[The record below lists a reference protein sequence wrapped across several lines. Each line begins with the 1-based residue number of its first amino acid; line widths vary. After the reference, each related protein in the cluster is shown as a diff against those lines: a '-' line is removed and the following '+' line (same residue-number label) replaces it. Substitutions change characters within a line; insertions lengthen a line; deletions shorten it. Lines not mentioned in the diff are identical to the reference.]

1 MYHPQANVTLT
12 IVGANYPDYVS
23 QSWHT
28 ILIMYAYLLV
38 FGLMNMYAFFLVP
51 YIELMAGFLHIIGWL
66 IFVVVLLTLAPRHT
80 NDFVW
85 FEKANSSGWDSDFV
99 SFNLG
104 IILITWGFVGKRASV
119 LPHVCSIDNHQVS
132 TLPLISA
139 RTPGELASSFHEP
152 CSGPSVSTLHLHL
165 E

>member
-1 MYHPQANVTLT
+1 
-12 IVGANYPDYVS
+12 
-23 QSWHT
+23 
-28 ILIMYAYLLV
+28 MYAYLLV